1 MWRNMLGY
9 HKQGLTSI
17 FEYINKYI
25 KYENPQYPNPT
36 QPCDGSRKQLNPKDG
51 FGSDYRVVVILWGL
65 IIQLFKF
72 IIQ

>member
-9 HKQGLTSI
+9 HKQGQTSI

-36 QPCDGSRKQLNPKDG
+36 QPCDGS
-51 FGSDYRVVVILWGL
+51 
-65 IIQLFKF
+65 
-72 IIQ
+72 